1 MTGLLASHP
10 SLTLGLL
17 VPATSLVVS
26 LVYLRI
32 KYAPI
37 IGQKFEESPLFLPLR
52 VTAEEQGESV
62 TFTARDG
69 IALAGSYFRART
81 PTRAGVLVYCHEFL
95 SDRWSYL
102 PYIDHMRDLG
112 FDVFT
117 FDFRNHGASGVEPG
131 YQPMHWASDRE
142 VGDLRAALAYLRSR
156 PDRDPA
162 GFGLFGVSRGGTTAL
177 LVTPAEPDVWGI
189 VTDGAFPTIGT
200 MMAYIDRWAELY
212 IPNPIMRNGIP
223 RWLYRILARSGRR
236 RSERGRGCRYP
247 DLEKA
252 VARLAPRPWLAIHG
266 QRDTY
271 ISPEIVEE
279 LIAHGDGPR
288 ELWLVP
294 DAKHNRCRE
303 REPEAYAGRLLDF
316 VDRYAPRR
324 PITESSRPEF
334 MPAKKREPSPSI
346 EALPEAEESDA
357 FESEIQPPKIK
368 VATPVR

>member
-1 MTGLLASHP
+1 VIGLLAEYP

-17 VPATSLVVS
+17 VPAGLAVVTLIYLV
-26 LVYLRI
+26 I

-37 IGQKFEESPLFLPLR
+37 IGQKFEEPPLFLPLR
-52 VTAEEQGESV
+52 VEPSERGEPVAFPASGGV
-62 TFTARDG
+62 R
-69 IALAGSYFRART
+69 LAGTYLRART
-81 PTRAGVLVYCHEFL
+81 AGRAGVTVYCHEFL
-95 SDRWSYL
+95 SDRWSYR
-102 PYIDHMRDLG
+102 PYIDHLRDLG

-117 FDFRNHGASGVEPG
+117 FDFRNHGESDSESGYE
-131 YQPMHWASDRE
+131 PMHWASDRE
-142 VGDLRAALAYLRSR
+142 VSDLRAALAYLRTR

-162 GFGLFGVSRGGTTAL
+162 GFGLFGVSRGGATAL
-177 LVTPAEPDVWGI
+177 LVTPEERDVWGVI
-189 VTDGAFPTIGT
+189 TDGAFPTIGT
-200 MMAYIDRWAELY
+200 MMAYILRWAELY
-212 IPNPIMRNGIP
+212 LPNPAVRRSIP
-223 RWLYRILARSGRR
+223 RWLYRLLARSGRR
-236 RSERGRGCRYP
+236 RSERRRGCRFP

-279 LIAHGDGPR
+279 VFEHGNGPR

-324 PITESSRPEF
+324 PITESPRPE
-334 MPAKKREPSPSI
+334 PEPSVTPTLVAEAVADGFDNEI
-346 EALPEAEESDA
+346 RALPRVELSAGE
-357 FESEIQPPKIK
+357 